1 MLTRIV
7 LHILLLAILSSLTF
21 LTFSAQ
27 AQDSWDEDGVTI
39 YIKKIRDEESNYLRD
54 VTRATAREVSKSGE
68 FIAKPHKRSV
78 SGPIIEVSPPVFNY
92 AQYKDGMS
100 AKEMATAG
108 LSIVSDVGSLFGF
121 GQEAQKVNEV
131 TARLNQNSA
140 ILDAWSDDEQVM
152 VTMQSR
158 VLLTDSGSG
167 IEISRTISYEQVFD
181 SKSEFLAK
189 KESLIQDAIVGEVKK
204 VLVEYLDDDSGF

>member
-1 MLTRIV
+1 M
-7 LHILLLAILSSLTF
+7 
-21 LTFSAQ
+21 
-27 AQDSWDEDGVTI
+27 
-39 YIKKIRDEESNYLRD
+39 
-54 VTRATAREVSKSGE
+54 
-68 FIAKPHKRSV
+68 
-78 SGPIIEVSPPVFNY
+78 FNY

-100 AKEMATAG
+100 ATEMASAG

-131 TARLNQNSA
+131 TARLSQNSA

-167 IEISRTISYEQVFD
+167 VEISRTISYEQVFD

-204 VLVEYLDDDSGF
+204 S

>member
-78 SGPIIEVSPPVFNY
+78 SG
-92 AQYKDGMS
+92 
-100 AKEMATAG
+100 
-108 LSIVSDVGSLFGF
+108 
-121 GQEAQKVNEV
+121 
-131 TARLNQNSA
+131 
-140 ILDAWSDDEQVM
+140 
-152 VTMQSR
+152 
-158 VLLTDSGSG
+158 SGV
-167 IEISRTISYEQVFD
+167 EISRTISYEQVFD

-204 VLVEYLDDDSGF
+204 S